1 MFIFGA
7 QTFSFKDEPLIKH
20 FLRPLITMTTP
31 LQNPILPGFN
41 PDPAICKKGDTYYIA
56 VSSFQWWPGIP
67 VYESKDLR
75 NWKLSTYIL
84 KDINLVDLRRI
95 GDSAGIWAP
104 AISYADGL
112 FWVVFS
118 PATGSRLHGH
128 ESANYLTY
136 SESIDGPWAEPVFMS
151 ASGNDASL
159 FHDDDGKKYF
169 LNTHLKRGQLTPDR
183 IDGHCGTLMQEY
195 DHQQKKLVGKARN
208 IFAGTDAGIPEG
220 SKMYKRNNYY
230 YLNIAEG
237 GTEYG
242 HCMTLARSKNVNGP
256 YEVHPENPIL
266 TAVDEP
272 DNPIQRAGHADFI
285 EVPNNG
291 GVALVY
297 LASRPVDGCSVLGRE
312 TYIAKAHWGE
322 DDWLRLESRAPV
334 AEVPDFGLPAQA
346 PEALMEVDD
355 FDSPEL
361 HLEWNTLRQPI
372 KDLIDLESRPSWLQ
386 LKPTYSF
393 LDSMEKTSAI
403 FRRVRHHRF
412 SASTRMQFEPH
423 TEQQWAGLTCYYD
436 TRHWYYA
443 FLGVNEEGELLVG
456 LCKKGYGMVTE
467 HISHKIL
474 DRAQFPDGIIDL
486 QVQCDSRT
494 LQFQFK
500 SPEEDT
506 FKNLGEPQDATI
518 LSDEYVES
526 KDPDITF
533 GFTGAYVGLACWDL
547 PLTSPKAAFDSFVYR
562 GEDD

>member
-1 MFIFGA
+1 MSI
-7 QTFSFKDEPLIKH
+7 
-20 FLRPLITMTTP
+20 P

-95 GDSAGIWAP
+95 GDSSGIWAP
-104 AISYADGL
+104 SLSYADGL

-128 ESANYLTY
+128 ESPNYLTY
-136 SESIDGPWAEPVFMS
+136 SENIDGPWAEPIFMN
-151 ASGNDASL
+151 ASGNDASI

-169 LNTHLKRGQLTPDR
+169 LNTHLRRGQLTPGR
-183 IDGHCGTLMQEY
+183 VDGHCGTLVQEY
-195 DHQQKKLVGKARN
+195 DHQQKKLVGRARN
-208 IFAGTDAGIPEG
+208 IFEGTDAGIPEG
-220 SKMYKRNNYY
+220 SKMYKRNNFY

-237 GTEYG
+237 GTEYD
-242 HCMTLARSKNVNGP
+242 HCMTLARSKNIDGP

-266 TAVDEP
+266 TAVHEP

-291 GVALVY
+291 GVALAY
-297 LASRPVDGCSVLGRE
+297 LASRPVDGCSILGRE
-312 TYIAKAHWGE
+312 TCIAKAHWGE

-334 AEVPDFGLPAQA
+334 AEVPDFGLPPQA

-361 HLEWNTLRQPI
+361 HLEWNTLRQPL
-372 KDLIDLESRPSWLQ
+372 KELIDLESRPSWLQ

-403 FRRVRHHRF
+403 FRRIRHHRF
-412 SASTRMQFEPH
+412 SASTRMQFEPRD
-423 TEQQWAGLTCYYD
+423 EQQWAGLSCYYD
-436 TRHWYYA
+436 TRHWYFA
-443 FLGVNEEGELLVG
+443 FLGITEGGELLVG
-456 LCKKGYGMVTE
+456 MCTKGVGMCTE
-467 HISHKIL
+467 HIFNKIL
-474 DRAQFPDGIIDL
+474 DREQFPDGIIDL
-486 QVQCDSRT
+486 QVQCDSR
-494 LQFQFK
+494 QFQFRYK

-506 FKNLGEPQDATI
+506 FQNLGEAQDATI
-518 LSDEYVES
+518 LSDEFVEK
-526 KDPDITF
+526 KDPNITF

-547 PLTSPKAAFDSFVYR
+547 PLTSPKPAFDSFIYR
-562 GEDD
+562 GEEL